1 MADTQAVRSQ
11 PSTAARHAAV
21 LFGVSGLL
29 ALVDW
34 AVTGGHPQVHAHLY
48 LLGIAAI
55 DLGAA
60 GAAYLLPWARWAPS
74 ATLILC
80 LPALAVIGASNKVG
94 LVPDRAYGMF
104 FVVLFVW
111 IGVHHPPGTAFKVLP
126 VVVVGFSV
134 PVVLGRV
141 HASLDLRAVILVVV
155 ISCLVAEIVS
165 RIVAQSDREKQR
177 AERAAGSLR
186 IVGAA
191 IAAARHLSP
200 EAVLDGAVD
209 AVMGLGYDGA
219 NIAVIDEDAGAFE
232 PLHTRGISEAFSGGS
247 YPLTDSLTGTVW
259 ESDQAI
265 IVSDYQHEPRT
276 VEDIRASGVATAVG
290 VPIHDNGRVSAVLM
304 AALGAPRAILPEEV
318 EALKLLADAAAGALA
333 SARAF
338 QRQVERAGLSAS
350 DALTD
355 DLTGLGNRRRS
366 RQILESLS
374 VGDCLVLIDLDRFKS
389 VNDSRGHSA
398 GDRLL
403 SDLADYLASRLR
415 KPDSVV
421 RHGGEEFLLH
431 LPDTTLAE
439 AGEVIERLMAGWRD
453 RAPLATFSAGVARHR
468 EGDLSGMTLERAD
481 QACYR
486 AKDLGRNRFCYED
499 LGEEVLSPA
508 GV

>member
-1 MADTQAVRSQ
+1 MVRSQ
-11 PSTAARHAAV
+11 PNAAARHAAV
-21 LFGVSGLL
+21 LFAISGVL
-29 ALVDW
+29 ALVDLL
-34 AVTGGHPQVHAHLY
+34 VPGPHHLVI
-48 LLGIAAI
+48 LGLGAI
-55 DLGAA
+55 DVVAA
-60 GAAYLLPWARWAPS
+60 GLAFFLPWSRWAPS
-74 ATLILC
+74 ATLVLC
-80 LPALAVIGASNKVG
+80 LPALAVIGGANNAG
-94 LVPDRAYGMF
+94 LLPERAYGMF

-111 IGVHHPPGTAFKVLP
+111 IGVHHPPGTAFKVVP
-126 VVVVGFSV
+126 AAVVGFAL
-134 PVVLGRV
+134 PILLGRL
-141 HASLDLRAVILVVV
+141 HASLDPRAVILVMV

-165 RIVAQSDREKQR
+165 RIVAQSVRERQR
-177 AERAAGSLR
+177 AERAADSLH

-209 AVMGLGYDGA
+209 GVMALGYDGA
-219 NIAVIDEDAGAFE
+219 NIAVIDEDAGVFE
-232 PLHTRGISEAFSGGS
+232 PVHTRGISQAMAGGAYS
-247 YPLTDSLTGTVW
+247 LADSLTGRVW

-265 IVSDYQHEPRT
+265 IASDYQNESRT
-276 VEDIRASGVATAVG
+276 VEAIRASGVATVVG

-304 AALGAPRAILPEEV
+304 AALGACRAILPEEV
-318 EALKLLADAAAGALA
+318 EALKLLADGAAGALA

-389 VNDSRGHSA
+389 VNDTRGHSA

-403 SDLADYLASRLR
+403 SDLAEYIASRLR

-431 LPDTTLAE
+431 LPGTTLAE
-439 AGEVIERLMAGWRD
+439 AGDVLGRLMAGWRD
-453 RAPLATFSAGVARHR
+453 RGPVATFSAGVARHR
-468 EGDLSGMTLERAD
+468 EGDSSGTTLERAD

-499 LGEEVLSPA
+499 LGEEVLSPV
-508 GV
+508 G